1 MRKYFREIFEFVWSL
16 LVVVK
21 SIFIFCLNP
30 SIGLVDK
37 SLFENESCIL
47 KIKSLWWIFATFSQ
61 TFYIC
66 FHWFCIFRKILSF
79 SRIIFS
85 QNFCIIFFAKF
96 SYYFFLEIFA
106 LLYAKFSHFFA
117 NFLHFLFRGISHFF
131 AKQIEEKFPI
141 FRERTKCE
149 NEAKR
154 FFLFDRNPMLYDT
167 KQIFCFSL
175 ISNVLY
181 ILYVIFIMIKKFRKI
196 KTIGIEVR
204 FKFVYR
210 TFQFYNL
217 FFISIFLPLYIFISI
232 DQRFK
237 PRL

>member
-1 MRKYFREIFEFVWSL
+1 MMNFRNFFANILHLFSLILYFSQNFRFFSHYFFAKFLHYFFREIFSL
-16 LVVVK
+16 
-21 SIFIFCLNP
+21 
-30 SIGLVDK
+30 
-37 SLFENESCIL
+37 
-47 KIKSLWWIFATFSQ
+47 
-61 TFYIC
+61 
-66 FHWFCIFRKILSF
+66 
-79 SRIIFS
+79 
-85 QNFCIIFFAKF
+85 
-96 SYYFFLEIFA
+96 FFLEIFA

-181 ILYVIFIMIKKFRKI
+181 ILYVIFIMIK
-196 KTIGIEVR
+196 
-204 FKFVYR
+204 
-210 TFQFYNL
+210 NL
-217 FFISIFLPLYIFISI
+217 E
-232 DQRFK
+232 K
-237 PRL
+237 